1 MVGRKYSWLAPLAR
15 LSSLCTSKAGEVV
28 YSLAENKTDISTIA
42 LNVVSPQTALFYP
55 TYSTNI
61 YVLKDNLDKKLITI
75 GFIQLFYMYYL
86 KLAIY
91 IYEQTESYKG
101 FIFYLHEEELL
112 YNDVHHSQ
120 LTL

>member
-1 MVGRKYSWLAPLAR
+1 MYS
-15 LSSLCTSKAGEVV
+15 
-28 YSLAENKTDISTIA
+28 
-42 LNVVSPQTALFYP
+42 
-55 TYSTNI
+55 I

-91 IYEQTESYKG
+91 SVVNEQTESYKG